1 MGRKES
7 NQKSFTWDIYE
18 KREKISKANPHH
30 CKFGNFRVG
39 FIFAKLAN
47 FRTYSIMTALV
58 PVLASPCS

>member
-7 NQKSFTWDIYE
+7 NQKSFSWDIYE
-18 KREKISKANPHH
+18 KREKISNH